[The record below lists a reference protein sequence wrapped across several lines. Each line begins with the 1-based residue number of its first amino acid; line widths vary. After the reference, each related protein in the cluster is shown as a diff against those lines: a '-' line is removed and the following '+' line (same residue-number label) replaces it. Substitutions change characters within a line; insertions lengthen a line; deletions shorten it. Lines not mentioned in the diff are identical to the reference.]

1 MYGTVMTSV
10 AALAVVVPM
19 LAVASPAA
27 EAGHHSAGAH
37 SGSPSRGATGVRSS
51 RPMNMRQQSNRTT
64 QGTGRSGKMH
74 SVVTRPAMNQQKL
87 APKLGPPANNMLTS
101 KSSQAMRQAVNPPTN
116 GTMAAPAG
124 QPVPI
129 PAKGVPRPGGPVLGA
144 SGVNAPLAPI
154 PPRDTGKDPA
164 SAGLMT
170 PSVRGHATLPPL
182 KPTVAPQKLAPK
194 LSQKSPCQVRLW
206 KEDRCITTSDGAGQ
220 PYTRDKKPILDW
232 SPPALRGPN
241 SPKPVPVQPVP
252 AGEGA
257 PTVLRQAGMAK
268 DPGRAKL
275 EPFKPKQTASSE
287 TPPNTPPQPAPTPTL
302 EPKPQRQP
310 PAVVVVPGIG
320 FGDGLIRQAPAIVK
334 YGPHYATPGH
344 WPQPQ
349 LRLQP
354 AKAKT
359 AEPVCVE
366 GTWAMQDDEKMYV
379 CWSWYFRG
387 RIYTPDQ
394 MAQVLAQL
402 QPQAQ

>member
-19 LAVASPAA
+19 LAVASPVA
-27 EAGHHSAGAH
+27 EAGHHSAGPH

-101 KSSQAMRQAVNPPTN
+101 KSSQALRQAVNPSTN
-116 GTMAAPAG
+116 GT
-124 QPVPI
+124 
-129 PAKGVPRPGGPVLGA
+129 
-144 SGVNAPLAPI
+144 
-154 PPRDTGKDPA
+154 
-164 SAGLMT
+164 
-170 PSVRGHATLPPL
+170 

-194 LSQKSPCQVRLW
+194 LSCDVRLR

-252 AGEGA
+252 TGEGA

-275 EPFKPKQTASSE
+275 EPFKMETTSPQ
-287 TPPNTPPQPAPTPTL
+287 TPPNTPPQPAPTPTP

-320 FGDGLIRQAPAIVK
+320 FGDGLIRQAPAIVE
-334 YGPHYATPGH
+334 YGPHYAAPGH
-344 WPQPQ
+344 RPQPQ

-359 AEPVCVE
+359 AEPACVE
-366 GTWAMQDDEKMYV
+366 GTWAMQDDEKKYV
-379 CWSWYFRG
+379 CLSWYFRG